1 MNDENTAEP
10 GFDEREHADFY
21 RKLRERMRKWL
32 RKNGKEHKWA
42 EYLLFAPD
50 LFYAL
55 VKLMADPDVPTAK
68 KVQLGAAIAYFV
80 SPIDL
85 VPEGVVGPVGY
96 IDDIVLA
103 AYVLNNIINDV
114 SEDVVKR
121 NWPGE
126 DDVLEVIR
134 KILDVASNILG
145 VKLLERLFEK
155 VK

>member
-1 MNDENTAEP
+1 MNDETRDEP
-10 GFDEREHADFY
+10 GFDEQEHADFY
-21 RKLRERMRKWL
+21 RKLRERMRGWL

-50 LFYAL
+50 LFYTL
-55 VKLMADPDVPTAK
+55 VKLMTDPDVPTAK
-68 KVQLGAAIAYFV
+68 KVKVGAAIAYFV

-103 AYVLNNIINDV
+103 AYVLNDIINDV

-121 NWPGE
+121 NWPGD
-126 DDVLEVIR
+126 DDVLEVIK

-145 VKLLERLFEK
+145 VKLLERLFER